1 MNPPPSPPHHWSFQK
16 KLLVTT
22 CVFLGIGGIGLA
34 SAAYWYQHNFN
45 AARFK
50 VVQLSPAEQQVLDS
64 KVTAI
69 HAGSPAASANDPAK
83 TLILSERE
91 INGFLQEQGFGEII
105 KVKIGG
111 GSLSAIALI
120 PIDKDVLFVGGH
132 TVRMKIALS
141 PKLENNHHMA
151 LYLSDFTIGGISPP
165 NAWLGGMKGINLFEE
180 AKNDSLMKGFSEG
193 IKDLRIQDGEIQIS
207 LND

>member
-1 MNPPPSPPHHWSFQK
+1 MNPPPSPSHPWSFQK
-16 KLLVTT
+16 KLFVTT

-50 VVQLSPAEQQVLDS
+50 AVQLSPAEQQVLDS

-69 HAGSPAASANDPAK
+69 QTGSTVASANDPAK

-91 INGFLQEQGFGEII
+91 INGFLQEQGLGEII

-111 GSLSAIALI
+111 GTLSAIALI
-120 PIDKDVLFVGGH
+120 PMDKDVPFIGGQI
-132 TVRMKIALS
+132 VRMKIALS
-141 PKLENNHHMA
+141 PKLEANHRMA
-151 LYLSDFTIGGISPP
+151 LYLSDFTVGGISPP
-165 NAWLGGMKGINLFEE
+165 NAWLGGMKGINLFED
-180 AKNDSLMKGFSEG
+180 AKNEPLMKGFSEG